1 MTAAHHPRIALIG
14 MPGAGKTTI
23 GAALA
28 AALDRPFA
36 DSDREMEQRFG
47 APLAMLFP
55 LPTFRAREAG
65 VIDALSQ
72 RDTLILAT
80 GGGAVLRDDTRAR
93 LKARCHVIYLVSDI
107 DALYRRTARDPARP
121 LLDVPDPRAVLAELQ
136 RTRDPLY
143 RACAHRLLDTRGAS
157 IDEIVAAALAESA
170 SASA

>member
-93 LKARCHVIYLVSDI
+93 LKARCHVIYLVNDI

-170 SASA
+170 SA

>member
-1 MTAAHHPRIALIG
+1 

-65 VIDALSQ
+65 VIDAL
-72 RDTLILAT
+72 
-80 GGGAVLRDDTRAR
+80 
-93 LKARCHVIYLVSDI
+93 
-107 DALYRRTARDPARP
+107 YRRTARDPARP

-143 RACAHRLLDTRGAS
+143 RACAHRPLDTRGAS
-157 IDEIVAAALAESA
+157 MDEIVTAALAESA